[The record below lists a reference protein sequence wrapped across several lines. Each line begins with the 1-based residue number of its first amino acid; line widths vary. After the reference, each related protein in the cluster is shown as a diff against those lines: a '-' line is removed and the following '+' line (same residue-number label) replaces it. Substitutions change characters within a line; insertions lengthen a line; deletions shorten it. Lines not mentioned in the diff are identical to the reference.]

1 MKKILC
7 YGDSNTF
14 GYNPCD
20 ASRYDTHTRWTALL
34 QNILGNGYQII
45 EEGMCDRTGIADND
59 KGFLFSAQRHFPKC
73 LSKTKEVDILV
84 LWIGTNDLQF
94 KYNLTL
100 GQIEKGLEKL
110 IIIAQNYAKKIIL
123 IPSVELSDNILDG
136 YFRCQFDSE
145 SVLKSK
151 EMSKIYKKL
160 RRIYNLEYF
169 DINKFVR
176 PSEVDGLHYDADW
189 HKIIAQKLSEFLV
202 KI

>member
-20 ASRYDTHTRWTALL
+20 ASRYDEQTRWTALL
-34 QNILGNGYQII
+34 QNILGDGYQII

-59 KGFLFSAQRHFPKC
+59 KGFLFSARKHFPKC
-73 LSKTKEVDILV
+73 ISDAKEVDILV

-100 GQIEKGLEKL
+100 GQIEKGLERL
-110 IIIAQNYAKKIIL
+110 IIIAQNYAKKIVL
-123 IPSVELSDNILDG
+123 IPSVELSEKILDG
-136 YFRCQFDSE
+136 YFSYQFDNG
-145 SVLKSK
+145 SVSKSK
-151 EMSKIYKKL
+151 KMSKIYKKL
-160 RRIYNLEYF
+160 SRIYNLEYF

-176 PSEVDGLHYDADW
+176 PSEIDGLHYDTKG
-189 HKIIAQKLSEFLV
+189 HKIIAQKLSEVFL

>member
-34 QNILGNGYQII
+34 QNILGDGYQII

-59 KGFLFSAQRHFPKC
+59 KGFLFSAQRHFPK
-73 LSKTKEVDILV
+73 LMPKTKEVDILV

-110 IIIAQNYAKKIIL
+110 IIIAQNYAKKIVL

-136 YFRCQFDSE
+136 NFSYQFDNK
-145 SVLKSK
+145 SVSKSK
-151 EMSKIYKKL
+151 KMSKIYKKL
-160 RRIYNLEYF
+160 SRIYNLEYF
-169 DINKFVR
+169 DINEFVK
-176 PSEVDGLHYDADW
+176 PSEADGLHYDTIG
-189 HKIIAQKLSEFLV
+189 HTIIAQKLSEVLL

>member
-7 YGDSNTF
+7 YGNSNTF

-20 ASRYDTHTRWTALL
+20 ASRYDTHTRWTAVL
-34 QNILGNGYQII
+34 QNILGNEYKVI

-59 KGFLFSAQRHFPKC
+59 KGFLFSAQRHFPK
-73 LSKTKEVDILV
+73 LMPKTKEVDILV

-94 KYNLTL
+94 KYNLSL
-100 GQIEKGLEKL
+100 EQIEKGLEKL

-169 DINKFVR
+169 DINEFVR
-176 PSEVDGLHYDADW
+176 PSEADGLHYDTKG
-189 HKIIAQKLSEFLV
+189 HTIIAQKLSEFLV

>member
-20 ASRYDTHTRWTALL
+20 ASRYDEQTRWTALL
-34 QNILGNGYQII
+34 QNILGDEYQII
-45 EEGMCDRTGIADND
+45 EEGMCDRTGIANNDN
-59 KGFLFSAQRHFPKC
+59 GFLFSAQKHFPK
-73 LSKTKEVDILV
+73 LMPKTKEVDILV

-94 KYNLTL
+94 KYNLSL
-100 GQIEKGLEKL
+100 EQIEKGLEKL
-110 IIIAQNYAKKIIL
+110 IVIAQNYAKKIIL

-136 YFRCQFDSE
+136 YFRCQFDNV
-145 SVLKSK
+145 SVAKSK

-176 PSEVDGLHYDADW
+176 PSEVDGLHYDAEG
-189 HKIIAQKLSEFLV
+189 HEIIAQKLAEVILN
-202 KI
+202 I